1 MKRIFASL
9 LATIA
14 LATTGMAASG
24 CVLFVFDEPDSTN
37 LFND

>member
-14 LATTGMAASG
+14 LVTTGAASLG
-24 CVLFVFDEPDSTN
+24 CMWFMADEPHTMN